1 MKIIASNKTKASIVL
16 FTIQSNGE
24 NNVLLYLLF
33 RSRDVTRLQIDPIA
47 LVIRSISD
55 DCMFV
60 HVTEFQSPANPSN
73 A

>member
-1 MKIIASNKTKASIVL
+1 MLLKVTSFGARRSGQLIIH
-16 FTIQSNGE
+16 
-24 NNVLLYLLF
+24 
-33 RSRDVTRLQIDPIA
+33 IDSTTNFVIA